1 MAVLIETSLGDIV
14 VDLYT
19 EERPKCS
26 INFLKLCKLKYYNY
40 SLFHTVQRSFL
51 AQAGDPTGT
60 GAGGE
65 SVWGVLKGEQYR
77 YFEMEAIPR
86 LKHLKM
92 GTLSMVNNGSGTHG
106 SQFLLTLGESVD
118 YLDSV
123 HTVFG
128 EVAEGEDVLM
138 KINEAYCDQDGRPYQ
153 DIRIYHTV
161 VLEDPFDDPEGFK
174 LPERSPSP
182 PMVIAD
188 SNRIGAEE
196 DIDDYKGLSED
207 QIKQLIT
214 DRESKANAQIL
225 EMVGDIPDA
234 DAKPPENVLFVCK
247 LNPVTTS
254 EDLEIIFSRFGA
266 IISCEVICDQKSGDS
281 LQYAFI
287 EFENEDDCE
296 KAYFKM
302 DNVLIDDRRIHVDF
316 SQSLAK
322 VKGLHKRKMS
332 QMEEPDCTTPNDG
345 LVATKREKPS
355 GEKYKMVVDDESE
368 GGEKRRDKG
377 KEDRSH
383 RSERG
388 HRHQRGREEKSS
400 RRHRSRSRSRDR
412 SSKHSQHKHRRSRSR
427 SRDRHY
433 RSKR

>member
-1 MAVLIETSLGDIV
+1 
-14 VDLYT
+14 
-19 EERPKCS
+19 
-26 INFLKLCKLKYYNY
+26 
-40 SLFHTVQRSFL
+40 
-51 AQAGDPTGT
+51 
-60 GAGGE
+60 
-65 SVWGVLKGEQYR
+65 
-77 YFEMEAIPR
+77 
-86 LKHLKM
+86 
-92 GTLSMVNNGSGTHG
+92 
-106 SQFLLTLGESVD
+106 
-118 YLDSV
+118 
-123 HTVFG
+123 
-128 EVAEGEDVLM
+128 
-138 KINEAYCDQDGRPYQ
+138 
-153 DIRIYHTV
+153 
-161 VLEDPFDDPEGFK
+161 
-174 LPERSPSP
+174 
-182 PMVIAD
+182 MVIAD

-254 EDLEIIFSRFGA
+254 EDMEIIFSRFGA

-332 QMEEPDCTTPNDG
+332 QMEEPDSTTLNDG
-345 LVATKREKPS
+345 LVATNKEKQS
-355 GEKYKMVVDDESE
+355 NSKYEMVEDGND
-368 GGEKRRDKG
+368 GGGKRRDKG
-377 KEDRSH
+377 REDKGREDRSH

-388 HRHQRGREEKSS
+388 HRHQRGREEKS

-412 SSKHSQHKHRRSRSR
+412 SHKHSQHKHRRSRSR

-433 RSKR
+433 RSKH

>member
-1 MAVLIETSLGDIV
+1 
-14 VDLYT
+14 
-19 EERPKCS
+19 
-26 INFLKLCKLKYYNY
+26 
-40 SLFHTVQRSFL
+40 
-51 AQAGDPTGT
+51 
-60 GAGGE
+60 
-65 SVWGVLKGEQYR
+65 
-77 YFEMEAIPR
+77 
-86 LKHLKM
+86 
-92 GTLSMVNNGSGTHG
+92 
-106 SQFLLTLGESVD
+106 
-118 YLDSV
+118 
-123 HTVFG
+123 
-128 EVAEGEDVLM
+128 
-138 KINEAYCDQDGRPYQ
+138 
-153 DIRIYHTV
+153 
-161 VLEDPFDDPEGFK
+161 
-174 LPERSPSP
+174 
-182 PMVIAD
+182 MVIAD

-254 EDLEIIFSRFGA
+254 EDMEIIFSRFGP

-332 QMEEPDCTTPNDG
+332 QMEEPDSTTPNDG
-345 LVATKREKPS
+345 LVATNKEKQS
-355 GEKYKMVVDDESE
+355 NSKYEMVEDEND
-368 GGEKRRDKG
+368 GGGKRRDKG
-377 KEDRSH
+377 REDKVKGREDRSH

-388 HRHQRGREEKSS
+388 NRHQRGREEKS

-412 SSKHSQHKHRRSRSR
+412 SHKHSQHKHRRSRSR
-427 SRDRHY
+427 SRDRQY
-433 RSKR
+433 RSKH